1 MKIETPPLL
10 LASTSRYRRELLARL
25 RLPFEAIAPA
35 IEETQQAGE
44 TAESMAC
51 RLAQEKARDV
61 ARRMPGAVVIGS
73 DQTASL
79 AGRVLGKPGSR
90 ERACE
95 QLAAC
100 SGMTV
105 VFHTAVCVIDAEGR
119 PEGALDTT
127 SVVFRA
133 LTRAEVE
140 RYVDAE
146 QPFDCAGSF
155 KAEGFGITLFE
166 RIDSQ
171 DPTALIG
178 LPLIRTAALL
188 RQAGYALP

>member
-1 MKIETPPLL
+1 MKSETPPLL
-10 LASTSRYRRELLARL
+10 LASTSRYRRDLLARL
-25 RLPFEAIAPA
+25 RLPFEAVAPDVD
-35 IEETQQAGE
+35 ESQQANE
-44 TAESMAC
+44 TPESLAC
-51 RLAQEKARDV
+51 RLAEAKARAI

-100 SGMTV
+100 SGMSV
-105 VFHTAVCVIDAEGR
+105 VFHTAVSVIDADGQLH
-119 PEGALDTT
+119 GALDTT
-127 SVVFRA
+127 TVQFRA
-133 LTRAEVE
+133 LDRAEIE
-140 RYVDAE
+140 RYIDAE